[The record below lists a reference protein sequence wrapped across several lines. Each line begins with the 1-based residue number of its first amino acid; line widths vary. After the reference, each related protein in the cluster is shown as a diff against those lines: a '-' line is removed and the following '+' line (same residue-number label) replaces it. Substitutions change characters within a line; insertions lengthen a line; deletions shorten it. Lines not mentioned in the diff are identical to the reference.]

1 MKPLAL
7 LLAAIALQAEAP
19 IPRMKES
26 TVVVVVED
34 AKGGGNGSGFV
45 IGDRLVVTNWHVCCP
60 SEQAQVAILKDGKDR
75 IKARVL
81 WQAKAKDLAV
91 LETDAPLGKPKV
103 QFSVRAQL
111 RDAQAVWAIGYPGAS
126 NRKSSSSGVFTS
138 TITQGVISK
147 FFQSAAGEQMSA
159 ERLIQTTAAANPGN
173 SGGPLFDD
181 CGRVIGINTAKALVR
196 VVTADG
202 REERVPLAD
211 GINWAIEAQE
221 LLDQLTVLK
230 IPFDVASSRCGP
242 AEASPSATSVPAWM
256 LAAQAGTVV
265 LALAAI
271 GLAARRVKREQDRKT
286 ASLHR
291 PVVHPTLLGINGY
304 YLGQKIPFDAK
315 PLVFGRDGQSAQLV
329 FPAEMTDISKRH
341 CQIRFDPLSTKF
353 WLEDLGSSNG
363 TFLASGKPCRPG
375 QPQQL
380 STGDRF
386 YLASP
391 ANTFEV
397 G

>member
-7 LLAAIALQAEAP
+7 LLAAIALYAEAP
-19 IPRMKES
+19 IARMKES

-34 AKGGGNGSGFV
+34 GNGNGTGSGFV
-45 IGDRLVVTNWHVCCP
+45 IGDRLVVTNWHVCCQEEP
-60 SEQAQVAILKDGKDR
+60 AEVAILKDGKER
-75 IKARVL
+75 ITARVL
-81 WQAKAKDLAV
+81 WQARAKDLAV
-91 LETDAPLGKPKV
+91 LESDAPLGKPKV

-126 NRKSSSSGVFTS
+126 NRQSNASGVFTS

-147 FFQSAAGEQMSA
+147 FFQSAAGKQMSA

-211 GINWAIEAQE
+211 QINWAIEAQE
-221 LLDQLTVLK
+221 LLDQLTLLK
-230 IPFDVASSRCGP
+230 IPYDVASSRCG
-242 AEASPSATSVPAWM
+242 ASDGSTSSTSVPAWM
-256 LAAQAGTVV
+256 VAAQVVTVV

-271 GLAARRVKREQDRKT
+271 GLAARRVKREQDRRT
-286 ASLHR
+286 ASLRR
-291 PVVHPTLLGINGY
+291 PGFHPTLLGVTGY
-304 YLGQKIPFDAK
+304 YMGQKLPFDAK
-315 PLVFGRDGQSAQLV
+315 PLVFGRDRQSVQLM
-329 FPAEMTDISKRH
+329 FPETMADISKRH
-341 CQIRFDPLSTKF
+341 CQLRFDSQSSKF

-363 TFLASGKPCRPG
+363 TFLASGKSCRPG

-380 STGDRF
+380 SPGDRF